1 MARTITYDGKRISQ
15 RQAAF
20 LQLMKCHAFI
30 GEASPDLNYPTKDS
44 KLTVLE
50 ESMRSLAEGCD
61 HLCERAK
68 TRYGYAS
75 KEYDETRAFKDNFL
89 KKYYYYILDI
99 AELDMDLPKTIAE
112 EMFGLGVSSV
122 IGLFGEEGD
131 KEPLSYCDEI
141 ITEKREYNKLNAGQ
155 KRFID
160 LVFDEKTKDKFIK
173 FLEIDK
179 GNQYGAIYDRFADI
193 YSEFVAREFKNED
206 FQERTLEYVEKS
218 TRGEEERKTIQKA
231 NLKERYGI
239 ELRDPDKE
247 DLYSR
252 NAYSFTVKG
261 NNGKP
266 YSVSNAFLNIDIPS
280 LYLNYGV
287 TDYFDRMCESERE
300 REEENFKKLETLV
313 HAIENPKTDKEAKKE
328 LIEAKKEEK
337 RTSRYVKRYNFIHNH
352 KKPVHRSGETA
363 TWTEKRKAKVHSFSV
378 LGFLLGLLLI
388 LSTVIGHQ
396 MITLSAAQDTL
407 FSIAAVIFAIVVIV
421 ISIKGLT
428 RSYDSKL
435 GTCGLIFSVFT
446 IILSIYHLWPTIS
459 SLLSK

>member
-1 MARTITYDGKRISQ
+1 MSRTITYDGKRISQ

-75 KEYDETRAFKDNFL
+75 KEYDEANAFKDNFL

-112 EMFGLGVSSV
+112 EMFGLGVYSV

-173 FLEIDK
+173 FLETDK

-206 FQERTLEYVEKS
+206 FQERTLEHVVKETWGGAEHKII
-218 TRGEEERKTIQKA
+218 RKA

-239 ELRDPDKE
+239 QLRDPDKE
-247 DLYSR
+247 DSYSR

-261 NNGKP
+261 NNGKS

-287 TDYFDRMCESERE
+287 TDYFDRMYEIERE
-300 REEENFKKLETLV
+300 REEENFKKLEILV

-337 RTSRYVKRYNFIHNH
+337 RSSRYVKRYNFIHGS
-352 KKPVHRSGETA
+352 KKPKSRSGETA
-363 TWTEKRKAKVHSFSV
+363 TWTEKRKAKVHGFSV
-378 LGFLLGLLLI
+378 LGFLLSLLLFFTVCTRRLFITFPPI
-388 LSTVIGHQ
+388 LEITFFVA
-396 MITLSAAQDTL
+396 MIVA
-407 FSIAAVIFAIVVIV
+407 SIITIV
-421 ISIKGLT
+421 ISVKGLKK
-428 RSYDSKL
+428 SYDSKF
-435 GTCGLIFSVFT
+435 GTCGLIFSTIT
-446 IILSIYHLWPTIS
+446 IIISGFILWTMFS
-459 SLLSK
+459 D